1 MSLILSLSIATF
13 LVLLLV
19 QAAVW
24 SVVRV
29 RREMLGLVVIYAV
42 VPAVLAGAAALWS
55 GVEGLS
61 LAAACLLYAAI
72 TSAYIQT
79 YPTLREDI
87 PTFRLLFAIDEAG
100 AAGASEAEL
109 ASKLH
114 ASSLY
119 DKKIDDLLRDGL
131 VRTRPDGSLVLAPAG
146 RVLAHVFRTYRRW
159 LGMSRGEG

>member
-42 VPAVLAGAAALWS
+42 VPAVLAGATAFWS

-61 LAAACLLYAAI
+61 LAAAGIVPMSCGPRCPPRRHPI
-72 TSAYIQT
+72 
-79 YPTLREDI
+79 
-87 PTFRLLFAIDEAG
+87 G
-100 AAGASEAEL
+100 AAVVSF
-109 ASKLH
+109 
-114 ASSLY
+114 
-119 DKKIDDLLRDGL
+119 LRNSQE
-131 VRTRPDGSLVLAPAG
+131 P
-146 RVLAHVFRTYRRW
+146 
-159 LGMSRGEG
+159 